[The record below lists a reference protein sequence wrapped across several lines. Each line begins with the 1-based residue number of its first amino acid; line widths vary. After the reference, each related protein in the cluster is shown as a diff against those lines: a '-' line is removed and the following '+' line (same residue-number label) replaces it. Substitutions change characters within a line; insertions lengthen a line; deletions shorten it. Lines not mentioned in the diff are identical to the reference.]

1 MSFLTNP
8 AINGLQVP
16 FSQLAGPLA
25 SLFNQEGTGNFVYPS
40 DLTTNPAMNHAVQF
54 SIYDWDTPFAE
65 AVSNAPNTAKEA
77 AQAAVNAY
85 QDSITTFNQRKS
97 AVLIG
102 GGSTVENL
110 AALQAA
116 TSSLEEKAVSAS
128 PALFGLFESSFS
140 ATTYKPRKKSNTLA
154 KISLY
159 LPDTLT
165 ASWDSNY
172 NSVSMTQ
179 ELGKYGFLASA
190 ADSIKRLSKNGLSN
204 VTASDILSDPNAKSA
219 ISTLLGTLGGTLGG
233 SGSSSAN
240 QIQVLQQALGQ
251 FVNPQTQ
258 LIYQG
263 RDFRNFTMSFIFTPK
278 SSAEAETVKNIIDTF
293 TYYSSPGVVNA
304 GSTDA
309 GRYLTPPQLM
319 SVKMVFTGQNG
330 IAGSVINQLK
340 GALNN
345 VGRGFLNSN
354 QSITD
359 TISSGQKAKI
369 FDIKE
374 CVITNVAVDYAPN
387 GWAAFSDGYPVQ
399 TTMTL
404 SMMETSIFTK
414 ADINNSKVSKNY
426 QDYQAAL
433 AKQTAEDQQ
442 QYLGGGYGA

>member
-1 MSFLTNP
+1 MSFITNP
-8 AINGLQVP
+8 AKNGLQVP
-16 FSQLAGPLA
+16 FKQLAGPLA
-25 SLFNQEGTGNFVYPS
+25 KLFNKEGSGNFVYPS
-40 DLTTNPAMNHAVQF
+40 DLTTNPAMSHAVQF
-54 SIYDWDTPFAE
+54 SIYDWNTPFAE
-65 AVSNAPNTAKEA
+65 TISNAPNTASA
-77 AQAAVNAY
+77 ATQAAVGAY
-85 QDSITTFNQRKS
+85 QEAITKFNETRS
-97 AVLIG
+97 AYSKE
-102 GGSTVENL
+102 GGSTPANL
-110 AALQAA
+110 EELQAA
-116 TSSLEEKAVSAS
+116 TTSLEAKLVSAA
-128 PALFGLFESSFS
+128 PALFSLFQSSYS
-140 ATTYKPRKKSNTLA
+140 ATTYKPRKKSNILS

-179 ELGKYGFLASA
+179 ELGKLGFLASA
-190 ADSIKRLSKNGLSN
+190 ADSIKSLSKNGISN
-204 VTASDILSDPNAKSA
+204 ITASDILSDPNAKSA
-219 ISTLLGTLGGTLGG
+219 ISTLLGTLGGKLGG
-233 SGSSSAN
+233 SAEN
-240 QIQVLQQALGQ
+240 QTQLLEQALGQ

-263 RDFRNFTMSFIFTPK
+263 RDFRNFTMTFIFTPK
-278 SSAEAETVKNIIDTF
+278 SSAEAESVQNIIDTF
-293 TYYSSPGVVNA
+293 TYYSSPGLINA

-330 IAGSVINQLK
+330 ITGSVITQLK
-340 GALNN
+340 SALNN
-345 VGRGFLNSN
+345 AGLGFLNSN
-354 QSITD
+354 HSLTD

-414 ADINNSKVSKNY
+414 ADVKNSKVSKNY

-433 AKQTAEDQQ
+433 AKQAAEDQQ